1 MYEVEMVKNIH
12 IFALEHL
19 HLFPKVQNNADYTS
33 SIGNGCTYIYFTIV
47 DANEYISTG
56 CTSFG
61 NVSHLPVAARSAA
74 VHLHLSVFK
83 MMSLLRSF

>member
-1 MYEVEMVKNIH
+1 MVKNIH

-61 NVSHLPVAARSAA
+61 NVSHLPVAARSVA

>member
-1 MYEVEMVKNIH
+1 M
-12 IFALEHL
+12 FALEHL
-19 HLFPKVQNNADYTS
+19 HLCLNVQNNADYTS

-56 CTSFG
+56 CASFR

-74 VHLHLSVFK
+74 VHLHLSVFR